1 MARKCYLTSVDIE
14 KVHQTLM
21 VEDRRNIAEPQEE
34 MEDIAL
40 VTRDE
45 KKIAKVGMT
54 LLKEIKDGLI
64 IFLRNNANV
73 FAWSHE
79 DMLGI
84 SREVMAHKLNMNL
97 SMHPVKQKRRLST
110 PKRNAAVMEEVEKL
124 FTA

>member
-1 MARKCYLTSVDIE
+1 MAHKCYLTSVDIE

-73 FAWSHE
+73 FA
-79 DMLGI
+79 
-84 SREVMAHKLNMNL
+84 
-97 SMHPVKQKRRLST
+97 
-110 PKRNAAVMEEVEKL
+110 
-124 FTA
+124 